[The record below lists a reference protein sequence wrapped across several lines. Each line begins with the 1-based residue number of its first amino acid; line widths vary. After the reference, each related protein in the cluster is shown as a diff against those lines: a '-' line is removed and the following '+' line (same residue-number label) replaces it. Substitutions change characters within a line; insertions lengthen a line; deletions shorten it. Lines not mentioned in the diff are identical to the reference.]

1 MISILFIIYYNLY
14 IHLWPI
20 RLSLSGNYPDIG
32 FLKDRLYAFAV
43 DHDTIKAISLFS
55 DGPVN
60 GRDLLFQCATWT
72 PSGRRRLA
80 CIPARA
86 CCVTFHQGPIFDQ
99 SGHAF
104 RYRQKL
110 LHIRSNTL
118 LLPCLSWIRLLNL
131 FLVLLVPTTYLEK
144 SGKPGRYLSREI
156 FASDFI

>member
-1 MISILFIIYYNLY
+1 MTNQVISIRGTTLISASSRTDYTL
-14 IHLWPI
+14 L
-20 RLSLSGNYPDIG
+20 LSITTL
-32 FLKDRLYAFAV
+32 LKPSPCFQMDQLMAE
-43 DHDTIKAISLFS
+43 ISCSSVQL
-55 DGPVN
+55 
-60 GRDLLFQCATWT
+60 GRHQVAAA
-72 PSGRRRLA
+72 RLA

-131 FLVLLVPTTYLEK
+131 FLVSLVPTTYLEK